1 MSGLLS
7 RLRLLLD
14 VLMVLLLTLGT
25 GITLLQARPAGRSQ
39 SGPGQEIQLA
49 QGQGRRPS
57 REEMQKRAEERF
69 EQMCEVLALDEKQK
83 KEAHKLFDEER
94 VEAQKIFEA
103 SRGGSMSREDARAQM
118 RKINE
123 DYLAKV
129 EALLKD
135 DQKDKMKEWRAN
147 RPERGGRGGAGEG
160 GGGGRGG
167 RSGGEGAA

>member
-1 MSGLLS
+1 
-7 RLRLLLD
+7 
-14 VLMVLLLTLGT
+14 
-25 GITLLQARPAGRSQ
+25 
-39 SGPGQEIQLA
+39 
-49 QGQGRRPS
+49 
-57 REEMQKRAEERF
+57 
-69 EQMCEVLALDEKQK
+69 MCKVLALDENQK
-83 KEAHKLFDEER
+83 KEAHKLFDAEW
-94 VEAQKIFEA
+94 VEAQKVFEA

-135 DQKDKMKEWRAN
+135 DQKEKMKEWRAN